1 MGIEVDVKGDENPV
15 KVVVEGWS
23 CEEDGMVG
31 ISREYSGVSMGDEN

>member
-1 MGIEVDVKGDENPV
+1 MGIEVDVKGDENSV
-15 KVVVEGWS
+15 KGVVVRWG